1 MKNGLWLDFKNL
13 FCSRTQLQSE
23 EIVADLV
30 HCFLLPEVQ
39 KTTMREKGTE
49 FIFFGPYKI
58 SEKCVF
64 LQQIHEVWK
73 LTHMFNI
80 IFLNSFQWE
89 ETRGS
94 IFWLHIKKFTKK
106 GKRSYPCMLNLLNQS
121 QAKKVPHELWFCDC
135 PYKSTLKWTSHLSA
149 WNN

>member
-1 MKNGLWLDFKNL
+1 MGFDWILKIFFAAELSSSQKKLLQIL
-13 FCSRTQLQSE
+13 FTAFYCLKFRRPQCEKKVHSLYF
-23 EIVADLV
+23 LV
-30 HCFLLPEVQ
+30 HTKSVKMC
-39 KTTMREKGTE
+39 
-49 FIFFGPYKI
+49 I
-58 SEKCVF
+58 S
-64 LQQIHEVWK
+64 
-73 LTHMFNI
+73 LTDSWSVETYTLFNI

>member
-1 MKNGLWLDFKNL
+1 MQPNSAPVRRNCCRSCSLL
-13 FCSRTQLQSE
+13 FIAWSSE
-23 EIVADLV
+23 DHNARKRYIVYIFLV
-30 HCFLLPEVQ
+30 HTKSV
-39 KTTMREKGTE
+39 KNVY
-49 FIFFGPYKI
+49 FFNRFM
-58 SEKCVF
+58 KCGN
-64 LQQIHEVWK
+64 L
-73 LTHMFNI
+73 HMFNI

>member
-1 MKNGLWLDFKNL
+1 MGFDWILKIFFAAELSSSQKKLLQIL
-13 FCSRTQLQSE
+13 FTAFYCLKFRRPQC
-23 EIVADLV
+23 EIKV
-30 HCFLLPEVQ
+30 HSLY
-39 KTTMREKGTE
+39 
-49 FIFFGPYKI
+49 FFGPYKI

-73 LTHMFNI
+73 LTHMFNR